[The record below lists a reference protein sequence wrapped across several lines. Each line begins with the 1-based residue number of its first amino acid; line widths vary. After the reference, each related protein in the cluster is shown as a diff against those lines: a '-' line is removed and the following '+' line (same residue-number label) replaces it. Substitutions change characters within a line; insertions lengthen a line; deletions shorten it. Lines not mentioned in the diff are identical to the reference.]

1 MKNCCQIKQ
10 ILAGI
15 CFLFLF
21 LGNIQSLLA
30 EQQGKAP
37 VPEVEVVSVTERTIQ
52 SALELPGRI
61 SAYRIAEVRPQIGG
75 IVEKRCFAE
84 GSNVK
89 AKEVLYQIDPTL
101 YRAQLDSAGA
111 NLAQAEA
118 VEYAARLKA
127 DRYKELLATN
137 AISDQEYT
145 EVDAAWKKAT
155 ASVAAC
161 KAAVKAAV
169 INLNYTQIKAPIA
182 GRVGKS
188 LISEGAL
195 VTASQP
201 TPLATIQQLDPLYID
216 ISQSADELLRLKKRM
231 GANGGAGQ
239 KSVQPSKVE
248 VLLADG
254 SKYQHTGILKFSDVT
269 VEPSTG
275 SVILRA
281 VVPNPDLSL
290 LPGMFVRTR
299 LIHSEKIRAMIIPQ
313 AAISR
318 DKKGQVTVLVVN
330 SRSVAE
336 PRILTVGREQS
347 DKTIA
352 VLSGLALGEQVIVA
366 GLQTI
371 RAGMP
376 VKAVPA
382 VTFKPAP
389 NSVQ

>member
-1 MKNCCQIKQ
+1 MKSCDPVKQ
-10 ILAGI
+10 ITAGI
-15 CFLFLF
+15 IFLLF
-21 LGNIQSLLA
+21 LGCANILLA
-30 EQQGKAP
+30 QQARK
-37 VPEVEVVSVTERTIQ
+37 VPAAEVGVVSVAERVIQ
-52 SALELPGRI
+52 PAVELPGRI

-75 IVEKRCFAE
+75 IVQKRHFVE

-89 AKEVLYQIDPTL
+89 AKEMLYQIDPTL
-101 YRAQLDSAGA
+101 YRAQLDSAKA

-127 DRYKELLATN
+127 DRYKELLKTN

-145 EVDAAWKKAT
+145 EVDAVWKKAS
-155 ASVAAC
+155 ASVAAS
-161 KAAVKAAV
+161 KAALKTAL
-169 INLNYTQIKAPIA
+169 INLNYTRIKAPIG

-195 VTASQP
+195 VTAQQP

-239 KSVQPSKVE
+239 TGSQPSKVE
-248 VLLADG
+248 VLLTDG
-254 SKYQHTGILKFSDVT
+254 SRYRHTGTLKFSDVT

-281 VVPNPDLSL
+281 VVPNPDLIL

-299 LIHSEKIRAMIIPQ
+299 LIHSEKLKVMIIPQ
-313 AAISR
+313 PALVR
-318 DKKGQVTVLVVN
+318 DKKGQVSVFVVN
-330 SRSVAE
+330 SQSLVE
-336 PRILTVGREQS
+336 PRVLTVGQEQS

-352 VLSGLALGEQVIVA
+352 VLSGLAPGEQVIVA
-366 GLQTI
+366 GLQKI
-371 RAGMP
+371 RPGMP

-382 VTFKPAP
+382 KTPGPTA
-389 NSVQ
+389 N